1 MNSGKSR
8 EENLNPDF
16 ESRISISR
24 LALSVLLTLTSIWTA
39 VFLVSNDF
47 AAAAILGSLSL
58 LYALCLFLFRVGYLL
73 FARAFWLFSASAA
86 TFGCIVFGQPFADL
100 DYLFLPIMTLAF
112 LAFSWKYEPKFLLFF
127 AALPLVL
134 WTVSIYFSLNGS
146 SLFYFGIPPISSNIE
161 LGKINAGLRFT
172 TVVLLGAELSFFN
185 FLVSAR
191 ENDLQ
196 TARKNAELALNSK
209 SAFLANM
216 SHEIRTPMNG
226 LIGMIAV
233 LERTGATD
241 NLSRTIETIRH
252 SAFSLLRIIDDI
264 LDTSKMEAG
273 ELDISYTKS
282 ELRPIIEG
290 VTTILQTMAD
300 DREIELRLYI
310 DPNVPEWVLIDSGRL
325 RQILLN
331 ILSNAIKFSASD
343 LTNRTAEVYFHLE
356 YINCKDLRV
365 TIDDNGIGMGA
376 TVRNNLFKP
385 FIQSETATEM
395 RVKGTGLGLAIT
407 ANLMKR
413 MHGEINIDSTEGF
426 GTTVTITIPM
436 KSVDGPKTLTSLAD
450 LKIIWLTETGLRSPR
465 HFNKFF
471 ARSRSEFFYYPTDE
485 KLTDVELPTSAG
497 AIFILSSANDTVLE
511 TWQNLLRAQCDK
523 PKFILLSKSRSDRLG
538 PIEPDS
544 YRIQILP
551 ILVSELHKAVTTLI
565 GGQTSETA
573 PSANS
578 QQSQEKFSEIQIRRA
593 AKSILVVEDNE
604 INGVVMLKQLEVLG
618 YSAAIAHNGQEG
630 LQKWQNGCF
639 DLVLTDCHMPVMD
652 GYEMVQILRRKEAEK
667 GLERTPIIAVTAG
680 ALAGESEKCLAIGM
694 DDYIS
699 KPVEMDLLEAK
710 ISTFFNI

>member
-1 MNSGKSR
+1 
-8 EENLNPDF
+8 
-16 ESRISISR
+16 
-24 LALSVLLTLTSIWTA
+24 
-39 VFLVSNDF
+39 
-47 AAAAILGSLSL
+47 
-58 LYALCLFLFRVGYLL
+58 
-73 FARAFWLFSASAA
+73 
-86 TFGCIVFGQPFADL
+86 
-100 DYLFLPIMTLAF
+100 
-112 LAFSWKYEPKFLLFF
+112 
-127 AALPLVL
+127 
-134 WTVSIYFSLNGS
+134 
-146 SLFYFGIPPISSNIE
+146 
-161 LGKINAGLRFT
+161 
-172 TVVLLGAELSFFN
+172 
-185 FLVSAR
+185 
-191 ENDLQ
+191 
-196 TARKNAELALNSK
+196 
-209 SAFLANM
+209 
-216 SHEIRTPMNG
+216 MNG
-226 LIGMIAV
+226 LIGMITV

-241 NLSRTIETIRH
+241 DLSRTIETIRH

-264 LDTSKMEAG
+264 LDASKMEAG
-273 ELDISYTKS
+273 ELDIHYTKS

-290 VTTILQTMAD
+290 VATSLQTMAD
-300 DREIELRLYI
+300 DRKIELRLYI

-343 LTNRTAEVYFHLE
+343 LTNRAAEVYFHLE
-356 YINCKDLRV
+356 YINGKDLRV

-376 TVRNNLFKP
+376 TVRDNLFKP

-426 GTTVTITIPM
+426 GTTVTITMPV
-436 KSVDGPKTLTSLAD
+436 KRVDGPKTLTSLAD
-450 LKIIWLTETGLRSPR
+450 LKIVWLTETGLWSPR

-485 KLTDVELPTSAG
+485 KLTDVELPTSADT
-497 AIFILSSANDTVLE
+497 IFILSSANDTVLE

-573 PSANS
+573 PPANS
-578 QQSQEKFSEIQIRRA
+578 QQSQEKFSDIQIRRA

-630 LQKWQNGCF
+630 LQKWQNGWF
-639 DLVLTDCHMPVMD
+639 DLVLTDCHMPIMD

-667 GLERTPIIAVTAG
+667 GLERTPIIAVTAS
-680 ALAGESEKCLAIGM
+680 ALAGESDKCLAIGM

-710 ISTFFNI
+710 ISTFFNV

>member
-1 MNSGKSR
+1 
-8 EENLNPDF
+8 
-16 ESRISISR
+16 
-24 LALSVLLTLTSIWTA
+24 
-39 VFLVSNDF
+39 
-47 AAAAILGSLSL
+47 
-58 LYALCLFLFRVGYLL
+58 
-73 FARAFWLFSASAA
+73 
-86 TFGCIVFGQPFADL
+86 
-100 DYLFLPIMTLAF
+100 
-112 LAFSWKYEPKFLLFF
+112 
-127 AALPLVL
+127 
-134 WTVSIYFSLNGS
+134 
-146 SLFYFGIPPISSNIE
+146 
-161 LGKINAGLRFT
+161 
-172 TVVLLGAELSFFN
+172 
-185 FLVSAR
+185 VSAR

-196 TARKNAELALNSK
+196 TARENAEQGLLSK
-209 SAFLANM
+209 SIFLANM

-226 LIGMIAV
+226 LIGMITV

-241 NLSRTIETIRH
+241 DLSRTIETIRH

-264 LDTSKMEAG
+264 LDASKMEAG
-273 ELDISYTKS
+273 ELDIHYTKS

-290 VTTILQTMAD
+290 VATSLQTMAD

-343 LTNRTAEVYFHLE
+343 LTNRAAEVYFHLE
-356 YINCKDLRV
+356 YINGKDLRV

-376 TVRNNLFKP
+376 TVRDNLFKP

-426 GTTVTITIPM
+426 GTTVTITLSMPMPMPM

-450 LKIIWLTETGLRSPR
+450 LKIVWLTETGLWSPR

-485 KLTDVELPTSAG
+485 KLTDVELPTSADT
-497 AIFILSSANDTVLE
+497 IFILSSANDTVLE

-573 PSANS
+573 PPANS
-578 QQSQEKFSEIQIRRA
+578 QQSQEKFSDIQIRRA

-630 LQKWQNGCF
+630 LQKWQNGWF
-639 DLVLTDCHMPVMD
+639 DLVLTDCHMPIMD

-667 GLERTPIIAVTAG
+667 GLERTPIIAVTAS
-680 ALAGESEKCLAIGM
+680 ALAGESDKCLAIGM

-710 ISTFFNI
+710 ISTFFNV